1 MPYFSEIKTIG
12 DITRYHAKEHPEQ
25 MAFVFENRSQTYA
38 QLDAHTNQVANAL
51 LADALKVQTRIAV
64 MDKNSDWFFEL
75 VLGSAKAD
83 MVLVGINWRLA
94 PPEVAFVIN
103 NAEAEILFVGPE
115 FLPLAKQIKNEL
127 NTVKKIILMADKSS
141 AQSIDLVCYPDWRK
155 AASRVD
161 PAINISDKNVA
172 IQMYTSGTTGHPKGV
187 MLSHANLLAS
197 YKVSGNSSAAEEE
210 WSQWSNT
217 DVSLVAMPN
226 FHIGGTGWAFM
237 GLYAGAKNVILK
249 EFVPSEVLRCFR
261 EYGIS
266 KIFMVP
272 AAMQLVLLD
281 PACKD
286 TNFSSMKYIIYGAS
300 PIPLD
305 LLRRAMETF
314 KCGFVQLYGM
324 TEGTAI
330 GTYLPA
336 EDHDPAG
343 NKRMKSAGKARPGV
357 QITIQNAQGK
367 TLPVGEV
374 GEICIKSDSIM
385 VGYWK
390 KEQATRET
398 IVDGWL
404 KSGDAGYMDDD
415 GYVYVHDRI
424 KDMIV
429 SGGENIYPAEIESAL
444 YGHPAIADIAVIGVP
459 DDKWGEAVKAV
470 VVLKPQSNLSEAEL
484 ITFARQKIAGF
495 KIPKSVDFVAVLPR
509 NPSGKLLKRELREP
523 YWQGKERHVN

>member
-1 MPYFSEIKTIG
+1 MPYFPEIITIG
-12 DITRYHAKEHPEQ
+12 DISRFHAKHNPQRIALVCGERETSYQ
-25 MAFVFENRSQTYA
+25 
-38 QLDAHTNQVANAL
+38 QLDALTNQVANAL
-51 LADALKVQTRIAV
+51 TGEGLPAQVRIAA

-75 VLGSAKAD
+75 VMGSAKAD

-94 PPEVAFVIN
+94 APEVAYVIN
-103 NAEAEILFVGPE
+103 NAEAEILFVGE
-115 FLPLAKQIKNEL
+115 DFVALYEQIKNDL
-127 NTVKKIILMADKSS
+127 PTVKKVILMAEKSET
-141 AQSIDLVCYPDWRK
+141 LTCYTEWRD
-155 AASRVD
+155 AASATD
-161 PAINISDKNVA
+161 PKLAIPESNVA

-187 MLSHANLLAS
+187 MLSHRNILS
-197 YKVSGNSSAAEEE
+197 IYRKIHERSEPEEA
-210 WSQWSNT
+210 WSVWTEN

-226 FHIGGTGWAFM
+226 FHIGGTGWAYM
-237 GLYAGAKNVILK
+237 GLYAGAKNVVLK
-249 EFVPSEVLRCFR
+249 EFEPGAVLRCFR
-261 EYGIS
+261 DYGIS

-272 AAMQLVLLD
+272 AAMQFVLMHPD
-281 PACKD
+281 CASTD
-286 TNFSSMKYIIYGAS
+286 FSSMKYIIYGAS

-336 EDHDPAG
+336 EDHDPQG
-343 NKRMKSAGKARPGV
+343 NTRMKSAGKARPGAEV
-357 QITIQNAQGK
+357 QIQDAAGK
-367 TLPVGEV
+367 VLPLGEV
-374 GEICIKSDSIM
+374 GEICIKSESIM

-390 KEQATRET
+390 MPEATAST
-398 IVDGWL
+398 IVNGWL
-404 KSGDAGYMDDD
+404 KSGDAGYMDED

-444 YGHPAIADIAVIGVP
+444 FGHEAIADIAVIGIP

-470 VVLKPQSNLSEAEL
+470 VVLKPNAKATQEEL
-484 ITFARQKIAGF
+484 IAFAREKIAGY
-495 KIPKSVDFVAVLPR
+495 KVPKSVDFVDVLPR

-523 YWQGKERHVN
+523 YWVGKERRVN